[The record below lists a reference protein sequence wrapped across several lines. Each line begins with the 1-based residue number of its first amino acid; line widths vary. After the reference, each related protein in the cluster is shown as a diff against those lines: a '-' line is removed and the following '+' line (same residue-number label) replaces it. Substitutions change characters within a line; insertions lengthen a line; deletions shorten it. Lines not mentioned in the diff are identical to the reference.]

1 MSRTLA
7 FALAIT
13 GFVATAHAADLDLG
27 STGVG
32 SIKDSPSD
40 VQSWYPLPDTLTW
53 HGVTLYGTVDMDYAY
68 QTNGRPNG
76 SIVSDLEYSPF
87 TTTKNFTGQQVSTIT
102 ANALEQSKIGVKA
115 LEDLGD
121 GWAFVG
127 KVEAGWDPI
136 SFQLSNGCESFVQNA
151 GIAFSKQTSNA
162 DSGRCGQWDNSVAYA
177 GFSNPAYGTLT
188 AGRQQSFQLDAMAA
202 YDPMALSYAFSLM
215 GYSGTWGGSG
225 STQAARWDNSVKYV
239 YQYGPVH
246 AGAMYS
252 SGGEDTGILGN
263 AYGFNAGGAYKGFSI
278 DGVYTRE
285 NNAVNLLGSDNDPLP
300 GYPANVLDATVTDN
314 EAWSVQGKY
323 VYDFDGGFKDEGP
336 ASRLTFFA
344 GYEHIDQSNGSLG
357 IGALAFTNGGYEIYN
372 NNPAHTTPYYTT
384 PKELQMEWTGAKYEF
399 GQGWSVTAAYYHVD
413 QGAFVKYG
421 KSCATAEAGSG
432 DATASK
438 GCAGDYD
445 QGSLLVDYAFN
456 KHFDV
461 YAGTTYAIVRGG
473 LASGYEGTAASDGP
487 AGTTGTKTSIDTAA
501 VVSGFRLR
509 F

>member
-121 GWAFVG
+121 GWSFIG
-127 KVEAGWDPI
+127 KVEAGWDPMT
-136 SFQLSNGCESFVQNA
+136 FQLSNGCESFVQNA
-151 GIAFSKQTSNA
+151 NTPFSKQTSNA

-252 SGGEDTGILGN
+252 SAGEDTGNLGN
-263 AYGFNAGGAYKGFSI
+263 AYGFNAGGAYKSFSI

-285 NNAVNLLGSDNDPLP
+285 NNAVNLLGSDNDPVT
-300 GYPANVLDATVTDN
+300 GFPANVLAATVTDN

-323 VYDFDGGFKDEGP
+323 VYDFDGGFKDTGP
-336 ASRLTFFA
+336 ASKLTFFA
-344 GYEHIDQSNGSLG
+344 GYEYIDQSNGSLG
-357 IGALAFTNGGYEIYN
+357 IGATAFTNGGYEIYN
-372 NNPAHTTPYYTT
+372 NNPGHTTPYYTT

-399 GQGWSVTAAYYHVD
+399 GGGWSITAAYYHVD
-413 QGAFVKYG
+413 QGAFEKYG
-421 KSCATAEAGSG
+421 KSCAAAEAGSG

-445 QGSLLVDYAFN
+445 QGSLLVDYALN

-473 LASGYEGTAASDGP
+473 LASGY
-487 AGTTGTKTSIDTAA
+487 
-501 VVSGFRLR
+501 
-509 F
+509 